1 LLLACGDVAALEQ
14 AWMWDKAQF
23 ETFLQDNPPTQEQQE
38 TLALVATKLKL
49 MPMER
54 PWAYIKELQA
64 SFDHSKIKYTKEY
77 YDVVDQNAKPAI
89 PEWKVYFEGNFWGHS
104 GKERAGTE
112 VPLNQ
117 QFEWAGHHWI
127 IPAAYSCSKGFVV
140 DFCMRTPEEDIRKF
154 MTKWDLHPE
163 NDSCEYFTQE
173 QQLQIDLE
181 NPLCLDFIPRLEL
194 NGKTMLTSH
203 GCSVVFNPCL
213 PDGMINEAEAKWALE
228 HYDLDTS
235 YGWMIFRAAFPWTS
249 KRRPE
254 IKSLSLTMEQRP
266 CRVPGPHFQTHAPGD
281 SFSFLHPV
289 SGTNYTLTV
298 QEIEQQTIPQK
309 CFGSDRWVYPTHFT
323 VMRYTLFPESEEDIS
338 ICDCCDGDKPMEIAV
353 EGDSFTPETQNNDC
367 VGIIGG
373 ADGPTVIMTGEKSQG
388 KLYAACSALHFEP
401 VRDDV
406 EWCTMFSIK
415 NFDETTINLI

>member
-1 LLLACGDVAALEQ
+1 
-14 AWMWDKAQF
+14 
-23 ETFLQDNPPTQEQQE
+23 
-38 TLALVATKLKL
+38 
-49 MPMER
+49 
-54 PWAYIKELQA
+54 
-64 SFDHSKIKYTKEY
+64 
-77 YDVVDQNAKPAI
+77 
-89 PEWKVYFEGNFWGHS
+89 
-104 GKERAGTE
+104 
-112 VPLNQ
+112 
-117 QFEWAGHHWI
+117 
-127 IPAAYSCSKGFVV
+127 
-140 DFCMRTPEEDIRKF
+140 
-154 MTKWDLHPE
+154 
-163 NDSCEYFTQE
+163 
-173 QQLQIDLE
+173 
-181 NPLCLDFIPRLEL
+181 
-194 NGKTMLTSH
+194 MLTSH

-254 IKSLSLTMEQRP
+254 IKSLSLTMAQRP

-353 EGDSFTPETQNNDC
+353 EGDSFTPETQNNAC
-367 VGIIGG
+367 AGIIGG
-373 ADGPTVIMTGEKSQG
+373 ADGPTVIMPGEKSQG
-388 KLYAACSALHFEP
+388 RLHAACSALHFEP